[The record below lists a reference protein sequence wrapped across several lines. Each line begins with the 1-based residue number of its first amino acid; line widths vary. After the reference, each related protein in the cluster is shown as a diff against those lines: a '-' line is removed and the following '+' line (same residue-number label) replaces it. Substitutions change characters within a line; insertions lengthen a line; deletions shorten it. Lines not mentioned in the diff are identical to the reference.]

1 MQFMIKDAA
10 DLVLTPLVGEGDP
23 ITIDYL
29 NTFNMKTESDKLAAK
44 AKGVDK
50 IIIYGSKTCS
60 FELGSEVITKEE
72 MAMLLG
78 GELNGTKITV
88 KDTVSTP
95 YYSVAGTFT
104 LKYEDGSEEVQTLTA
119 PKVCAQPNADFAMD
133 AGNIGTYTLT
143 MDVLAGAE
151 GVLFE
156 LDKKATPG
164 V

>member
-10 DLVLTPLVGEGDP
+10 DLVLTPLVGEGGA

-29 NTFNMKTESDKLAAK
+29 NTFNMKTESEKLAAK

-50 IIIYGSKTCS
+50 IVIYGAKTCS

-78 GELNGTKITV
+78 GELTGTKITV
-88 KDTVSTP
+88 KDTVSAP
-95 YYSVAGTFT
+95 YYSLAGTFT
-104 LKYEDGSEEVQTLTA
+104 LKYEDGSEEVQTLKA
-119 PKVCAQPNADFAMD
+119 PKVSCNPQADFSMD
-133 AGNIGTYTLT
+133 ATNIGTYTLT

-156 LDKKATPG
+156 IDKKTG

>member
-1 MQFMIKDAA
+1 MAFIIKDAA
-10 DLVLTPLVGEGDP
+10 DLKLTPLAGEGGA

-50 IIIYGSKTCS
+50 IVIYGSKTCS
-60 FELGSEVITKEE
+60 FELGSELITKEE

-78 GELNGTKITV
+78 GTLTGTKITV

-95 YYSVAGTFT
+95 YYSLAGTFT
-104 LKYEDGSEEVQTLTA
+104 IKNEDGTEEVQTLTA
-119 PKVCAQPNADFAMD
+119 KKVCAQPNADMGMD
-133 AGNIGTYTLT
+133 AANIGTFTLT
-143 MDVLAGAE
+143 MDVLAGTD

-156 LDKKATPG
+156 IDKKQPQ

>member
-10 DLVLTPLVGEGDP
+10 DVILSPLVGEGGA

-29 NTFNMKTESDKLAAK
+29 NTFNMKTESEKLAAK

-50 IIIYGSKTCS
+50 IIIYGSKTCT

-78 GELNGTKITV
+78 GELTGTKITV
-88 KDTVSTP
+88 KDSVSTP
-95 YYSVAGTFT
+95 YYSLSGTFT
-104 LKYEDGSEEVQTLTA
+104 LKMEDGSEEVQTLTA
-119 PKVCAQPNADFAMD
+119 AKVAANPQADLSMD
-133 AGNIGTYTLT
+133 AANIGTYTLT
-143 MDVLAGAE
+143 MDVLAGSD

-156 LDKKATPG
+156 IDKKTT

>member
-10 DLVLTPLVGEGDP
+10 DLVLTPLVGEGEP

-78 GELNGTKITV
+78 GELKGTKITV

-95 YYSVAGTFT
+95 YYSLAGTFT
-104 LKYEDGSEEVQTLTA
+104 LKMEDGSEEVQTLTA
-119 PKVCAQPNADFAMD
+119 PKICAQPNADMSMSATD
-133 AGNIGTYTLT
+133 IGTYTLT
-143 MDVLAGAE
+143 VDVLAGAD

-156 LDKKATPG
+156 VDKKVDAG

>member
-10 DLVLTPLVGEGDP
+10 DLVLTPLVGEGGA

-29 NTFNMKTESDKLAAK
+29 NTFNMKTESEKLAAK

-50 IIIYGSKTCS
+50 IVIYGAKTCS

-78 GELNGTKITV
+78 GELSGTKITV
-88 KDTVSTP
+88 KDTVSAP
-95 YYSVAGTFT
+95 YYSLAGTFT
-104 LKYEDGSEEVQTLTA
+104 LKYEDGSEEVQTLKA
-119 PKVCAQPNADFAMD
+119 PKICAQPNADFAMD
-133 AGNIGTYTLT
+133 ATNIGTYTLT
-143 MDVLAGAE
+143 VDVLAGAE

-156 LDKKATPG
+156 IDKKTT